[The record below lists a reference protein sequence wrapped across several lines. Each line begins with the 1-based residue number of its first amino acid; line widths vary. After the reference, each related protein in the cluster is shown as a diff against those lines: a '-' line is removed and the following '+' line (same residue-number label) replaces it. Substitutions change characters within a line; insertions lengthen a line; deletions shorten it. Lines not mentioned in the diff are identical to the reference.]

1 MSFFER
7 NPVSRRARA
16 LSLLATAAA
25 ASLIAVAVSAQ
36 ALVDE
41 LGWAYASMNPM
52 PSFVEDGTKYTLPG
66 SDRSYTRSDTI
77 SFYAPADWFP
87 GDHPAMPPIVAN
99 GREAAGIWACSM
111 CHYPNGQGRPEN
123 AGIAGLNKAYFIQQM
138 LDFKNGLRR
147 STDPTKTN
155 SQFMIAYAAAMS
167 AEEIEQAAAYF
178 SSMRWRPWIEVMETD
193 TVPKTHV
200 EGGVHLPLDG
210 RDAGRE
216 PIGQRIIE
224 MPKNVEYSEI
234 QRNPRV
240 GWIAYAPV
248 GSIARGE
255 ALAQRRGTATACT
268 ICHGESLDGLAV
280 VPALRGRSPSYI
292 ARQLGDFKSGA
303 RRGAWSALM
312 APVVASLTRGRH
324 PERVC
329 VSRVAAAGRL
339 TRETLGGVAMA
350 REDRRDVRR
359 IAAAEAALRRDA
371 EVSHGTCCC
380 RDPREVAG
388 VIVLLQQPHIEPR
401 IASAAP
407 IAERSEKRGAG
418 LFRRRDMDEI
428 DAARAPRPRCRS

>member
-1 MSFFER
+1 MSFFDR
-7 NPVSRRARA
+7 NPVLRRGRA
-16 LSLLATAAA
+16 LSLLATAGA
-25 ASLIAVAVSAQ
+25 ASSIAGGAAAQ
-36 ALVDE
+36 ALLDE

-52 PSFVEDGTKYTLPG
+52 PSFVEDGTRYTLPG

-123 AGIAGLNKAYFIQQM
+123 AGIAGLDKAYFVQQM

-155 SQFMIAYAAAMS
+155 SQYMIAYAAAMS

-178 SSMRWRPWIEVMETD
+178 SSMRWRPWIEVVEAD

-200 EGGVHLPLDG
+200 EGGVHLPLEG

-216 PIGQRIIE
+216 PIGQRIVE

-255 ALAQRRGTATACT
+255 ALAQGRGSAAACT

-280 VPALRGRSPSYI
+280 VPTLRGRSPSYL
-292 ARQLGDFKSGA
+292 ARQLGDFKSGV

-312 APVVASLTRGRH
+312 APVVASLSA
-324 PERVC
+324 EDILN
-329 VSRVAAAGRL
+329 VSAYL
-339 TRETLGGVAMA
+339 
-350 REDRRDVRR
+350 
-359 IAAAEAALRRDA
+359 
-371 EVSHGTCCC
+371 
-380 RDPREVAG
+380 
-388 VIVLLQQPHIEPR
+388 
-401 IASAAP
+401 ASLPPA
-407 IAERSEKRGAG
+407 
-418 LFRRRDMDEI
+418 D
-428 DAARAPRPRCRS
+428 